1 MQLSKLRILA
11 LSLICT
17 FVWTT
22 SSAQDEEPPI
32 YKTTENDFQFRA
44 GWNISKSLSRK
55 FNIEWDQEFRIKD
68 NLGTFDRMY
77 TEIGGSYTVLDWLK
91 LQAKYT
97 YILINHDGKAK
108 TNYNRYW
115 ESRHRGAFGFTL
127 YYKTYSNWRFSLRE
141 LGQFT
146 TYEKEHG
153 GYKLYD
159 KGEKANPKWVL
170 KSRLKAEYAFRHI
183 PLTPFISIELINTLN
198 SPSASITKNV
208 VSEDGTKVIPITKK
222 YAGNEYIE
230 NIRTAIGVEYRFD
243 RRSSIEVYYR
253 FDYEFNKDINI
264 GEKSSEFKDLTEE
277 TSYINII
284 GATYKLRF

>member
-11 LSLICT
+11 LSLICA
-17 FVWTT
+17 FVSTT
-22 SSAQDEEPPI
+22 SFAQDEDPV
-32 YKTTENDFQFRA
+32 YKTTENDFQFRT

-55 FNIEWDQEFRIKD
+55 FNVEWDQEFRIKD

-77 TEIGGSYTVLDWLK
+77 TEIGGSYAILDWLK

-108 TNYNRYW
+108 TNYERYW

-159 KGEKANPKWVL
+159 EGEKANPKWVL

-183 PLTPFISIELINTLN
+183 PLTPFISVEFINTLN
-198 SPSASITKNV
+198 SPSASITRDV
-208 VSEDGTKVIPITKK
+208 VSEDGTQVVPVTTK
-222 YAGNEYIE
+222 YAGNEYFE
-230 NIRTAIGVEYRFD
+230 NIRTAIGAEYRFD

-264 GEKSSEFKDLTEE
+264 GEKSGEFKDLTEE

-284 GATYKLRF
+284 GATYKYRF